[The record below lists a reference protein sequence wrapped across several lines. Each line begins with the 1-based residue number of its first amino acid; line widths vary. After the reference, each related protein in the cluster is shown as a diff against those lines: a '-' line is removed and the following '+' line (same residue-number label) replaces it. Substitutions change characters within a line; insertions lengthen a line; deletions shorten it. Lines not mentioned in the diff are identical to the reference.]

1 MAVTVVIL
9 AINLRHWTS
18 AGWLGV
24 AMNNL
29 LSFNLSLSAVL
40 SGWTTLETSL
50 GAIAR
55 SKDFEA
61 ETEVEDKLYEVI
73 KPTKDWPTQG
83 LLEIESI
90 SAEYKTIKID
100 SLDISQLQRTSIR
113 QQITSIPQ
121 DALYVPGTLRFNT
134 DPFDLWQVLSERGG
148 LDTELL
154 PDGLSKGQ
162 FQLLALARALLQ
174 KRKLVLMDEATS
186 SIDVETARKITDMV
200 ETEFQGSTIL
210 TVAHRKETI
219 LGAEVVVV
227 MEQGEVVEMG
237 DPRVLMGKE
246 GSRLSAL
253 LQDEG
258 SKDL

>member
-1 MAVTVVIL
+1 M
-9 AINLRHWTS
+9 
-18 AGWLGV
+18 
-24 AMNNL
+24 
-29 LSFNLSLSAVL
+29 
-40 SGWTTLETSL
+40 
-50 GAIAR
+50 
-55 SKDFEA
+55 
-61 ETEVEDKLYEVI
+61 
-73 KPTKDWPTQG
+73 
-83 LLEIESI
+83 
-90 SAEYKTIKID
+90 
-100 SLDISQLQRTSIR
+100 
-113 QQITSIPQ
+113 
-121 DALYVPGTLRFNT
+121 
-134 DPFDLWQVLSERGG
+134 LSERGG

-162 FQLLALARALLQ
+162 FQLLALSRALLQ

>member
-18 AGWLGV
+18 AGLLGV

-90 SAEYKTIKID
+90 SAEYK
-100 SLDISQLQRTSIR
+100 
-113 QQITSIPQ
+113 
-121 DALYVPGTLRFNT
+121 
-134 DPFDLWQVLSERGG
+134 
-148 LDTELL
+148 
-154 PDGLSKGQ
+154 
-162 FQLLALARALLQ
+162 ALLQ